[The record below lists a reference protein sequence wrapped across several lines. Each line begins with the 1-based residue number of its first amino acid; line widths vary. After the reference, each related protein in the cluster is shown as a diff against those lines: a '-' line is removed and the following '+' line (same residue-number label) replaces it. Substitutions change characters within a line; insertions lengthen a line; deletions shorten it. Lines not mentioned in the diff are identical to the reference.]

1 MIQNQVVEALM
12 KPEAYDEEPSQ
23 IELVQ
28 THISFVFLTRSF
40 AYKVKK
46 AVDLGFLD
54 FTTLKKRRFFC
65 ENELRLNRRLCGDM
79 YLEVVPINRS
89 KVIKIKGEGETV
101 EYAVKMK
108 KMPQE
113 RMMDRLLKEKK
124 VNAKCVD
131 RIAKIVADFHS
142 KTETNRRIREFG
154 SLEIIKTNWKEN
166 FEQTRE
172 FVGKTISMKNFK
184 LIRARIGDFMKRN
197 VAFFERRVAE
207 GRVRDCHGDVHSGN
221 IFVTDRVYIFDAIEF
236 NERFRYSDVASDVAF
251 LAMDLDFKERSDLSD
266 FFVRRYIEYSE
277 DQELTKLLPFYKCY
291 RAYVRGK
298 VVSFKLKD
306 ANVDDEEKTAAMKE
320 ARAYFDLACTYARIL
335 CTT

>member
-1 MIQNQVVEALM
+1 M
-12 KPEAYDEEPSQ
+12 KPEAYDEEPGQ

-28 THISFVFLTRSF
+28 THISFVFLTRNLV
-40 AYKVKK
+40 YKVKK

-54 FTTLKKRRFFC
+54 FTTLEKRRLFC
-65 ENELRLNRRLCGDM
+65 EKELELNRRLCGDM

-89 KVIKIKGEGETV
+89 DVIKIKGEGETV

-108 KMPQE
+108 RMPQE
-113 RMMDRLLKEKK
+113 KMMNKLLEDNKVDGRL
-124 VNAKCVD
+124 VD
-131 RIAKIVADFHS
+131 RIAKIIADFHS
-142 KTETNRRIREFG
+142 KAKTNRKISEFG
-154 SLEIIKTNWKEN
+154 SLAIIETNWKEN

-184 LIRARIGDFMKRN
+184 LIRERIVDFMKGN
-197 VAFFERRVAE
+197 VAFFEKRVAE

-221 IFVTDRVYIFDAIEF
+221 IFVTDRIYIFDAIEF

-251 LAMDLDFKERSDLSD
+251 LAMDLDFKERSDLSN
-266 FFVRRYIEYSE
+266 FFVKRYVNYSG

-306 ANVDDEEKTAAMKE
+306 PSVSDEEKRAAMKE
-320 ARAYFDLACTYARIL
+320 AKAYFKLASNYAVL
-335 CTT
+335 LTNQVV